1 MKGRKPKISESP
13 GTVAKSGK
21 TSTRPRTG
29 GDLKFPRMPTGLSP
43 SAKTAWKTLVDD
55 LFANDLLESA
65 DWPLIEIAAV
75 TIGRMREAR
84 RIVEREGLLADGQR
98 GAMTKHPAYLI
109 ERENA
114 AEVRHLLEHLGVGPI
129 GRSRINGGAVSK
141 TKTKTMTEEFDSK
154 VGPSARQ
161 KLRALDGGKS

>member
-1 MKGRKPKISESP
+1 
-13 GTVAKSGK
+13 
-21 TSTRPRTG
+21 
-29 GDLKFPRMPTGLSP
+29 MPSGLSA
-43 SAKTAWKTLVDD
+43 SAKTAWKTLVED
-55 LFANDLLESA
+55 LRDSGRLDSA

-84 RIVEREGLLADGQR
+84 RIVEREGLLAEGQR

-114 AEVRHLLEHLGVGPI
+114 AEVRHLLEHLGVGPV
-129 GRSRINGGAVSK
+129 GRARVTGGGPSK
-141 TKTKTMTEEFDSK
+141 PQVKTMKEEFDSK

-161 KLRALDGGKS
+161 KLRALEGGKK